1 MREELWRE
9 VCGERGL
16 PARRPDRGRSRDPG
30 RGATVGVEVTLV
42 EEASVVGRTS
52 QRRALPRPTFEE
64 FVVARGTVLLRTAWL
79 LTGDH
84 HLAED
89 LLQTALGK
97 TWPHWSR
104 IGASGMGA
112 YEQYVRKVMLTTYVA
127 LWRRRWNGERPTARP
142 PEPRGASDRYP
153 AATAAVRHDLLE
165 ALTTLPRG
173 QRAVV
178 VLRYFDDLTEAQ
190 TAELLGCSVGTVK
203 SQCAKGLAA
212 LRRSPML
219 VTEEVPRG

>member
-1 MREELWRE
+1 VALTE
-9 VCGERGL
+9 G
-16 PARRPDRGRSRDPG
+16 
-30 RGATVGVEVTLV
+30 
-42 EEASVVGRTS
+42 EEASVVGKSDERRTT
-52 QRRALPRPTFEE
+52 PRPTFEE

-104 IGASGMGA
+104 IGATGMGA
-112 YEQYVRKVMLTTYVA
+112 YEQYVRKVMLTTYIA
-127 LWRRRWNGERPTARP
+127 WWRRRWNGERPTARL
-142 PEPRGASDRYP
+142 PEPRGDATWYAASSAD
-153 AATAAVRHDLLE
+153 VRHDLLA
-165 ALTTLPRG
+165 ALGTLPRG

-178 VLRYFDDLTEAQ
+178 VLRFFDDLTEAQ

-212 LRRSPML
+212 LRRSPMI